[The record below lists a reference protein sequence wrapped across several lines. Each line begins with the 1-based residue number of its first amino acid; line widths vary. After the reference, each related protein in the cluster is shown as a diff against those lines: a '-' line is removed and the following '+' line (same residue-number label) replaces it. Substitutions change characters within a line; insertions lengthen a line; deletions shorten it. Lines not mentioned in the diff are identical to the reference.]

1 MMQLQDILYSQGFG
15 IRRVCSGLVQQGWV
29 EIWDSE
35 QQAFV
40 PVRDSMLELE
50 PVGLRFRVQGVEW
63 HYQAKGYIM
72 LHKPA
77 GTECSQKPSAW
88 PSIYSFAAAAVAP
101 AALQGGHPGR
111 ASGGAAGPGYD
122 WAAAA
127 Q

>member
-63 HYQAKGYIM
+63 PI
-72 LHKPA
+72 KPI
-77 GTECSQKPSAW
+77 SW
-88 PSIYSFAAAAVAP
+88 
-101 AALQGGHPGR
+101 R
-111 ASGGAAGPGYD
+111 
-122 WAAAA
+122 
-127 Q
+127 